1 MLAWRN
7 WLEGTTLNIVDST
20 MPIVSNAEVLRCI
33 NIALLCIQE
42 HMTHRPLMSSVVLM
56 LNNAVALPVPS
67 RPAFSLD
74 EEDNLVQSYSK
85 ESTTVSDV
93 QVLDNSANEVSI
105 SELVAR

>member
-1 MLAWRN
+1 
-7 WLEGTTLNIVDST
+7 
-20 MPIVSNAEVLRCI
+20 MPTVSNAEVLRCI

-56 LNNAVALPVPS
+56 LNSHAVALPVPS

-85 ESTTVSDV
+85 VSTTVSDV